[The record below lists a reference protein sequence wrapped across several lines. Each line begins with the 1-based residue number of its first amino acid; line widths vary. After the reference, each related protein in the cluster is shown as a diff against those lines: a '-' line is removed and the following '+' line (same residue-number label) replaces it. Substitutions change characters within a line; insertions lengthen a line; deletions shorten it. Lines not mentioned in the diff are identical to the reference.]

1 MKLELCV
8 GSIEAIPF
16 ANQYHFDRIEL
27 CQALEVGGLTPSPAL
42 YEFARTNTK
51 KEIHVLIRPRIG
63 NFLYSSSEKELIL
76 NEIQFFCDKNCSGI
90 VIGALNEKA
99 QLDLPFL
106 RQIRQQ
112 FPSLALTFHRAFD
125 DVTNKKEA
133 LQQLID
139 LGFKRI
145 LTAGSKANIE
155 ENIAELKELVQDANK
170 QIDIMIGG
178 GIKVQNCKK
187 LVTEINPHAIHF
199 SGTVFLNPLGNNRFD
214 EILLVANQKK
224 IEEILMQLS

>member
-1 MKLELCV
+1 MTLELCV
-8 GSIEAIPF
+8 GSIEAVPF
-16 ANQYHFDRIEL
+16 ANQYPFDRIEL

-42 YEFARTNTK
+42 FEFARNNTK
-51 KEIHVLIRPRIG
+51 KEIHVLIRPRMG
-63 NFLYSSSEKELIL
+63 NFSYSSSEKELIL
-76 NEIQFFCDKNCSGI
+76 NEIQFFSDKNCSGI
-90 VIGALNEKA
+90 VIGALNEKS

-106 RQIRQQ
+106 KQIRQQ
-112 FPSLALTFHRAFD
+112 FPSLTLTFHRAFD

-155 ENIAELKELVQDANK
+155 ENIAELKELVHDANK

-178 GIKVQNCKK
+178 GINTLNCKK
-187 LVTEINPHAIHF
+187 LVTEIHPHAVHF
-199 SGTVFLNPLGNNRFD
+199 SGTVAQKPTGNNRFD

-224 IEEILMQLS
+224 IEAILQQLA